1 MNFTYG
7 QSDVVVNLEP
17 VKASRGRKPMSRRIY
32 SRYGRLRERT
42 VQELCDAIGGDVVY
56 LEAEIA
62 GGRTMMP
69 VHSWRRTR
77 FAGTPANPG
86 QLTQAAEFLQECM
99 ANDLPVVAYGAERVQ
114 WKLSLANVKQ
124 SSARDALDAESD
136 SPTAPV
142 APVNASS
149 TGGMREEF

>member
-1 MNFTYG
+1 MTFSYG

-17 VKASRGRKPMSRRIY
+17 VKATRGRKPMSRRIY
-32 SRYGRLRERT
+32 SRYGRLKERT

-56 LEAEIA
+56 LEAEVA
-62 GGRTMMP
+62 GGMAMVP
-69 VHSWRRTR
+69 VHSWGRTQ
-77 FAGTPANPG
+77 FAGTSGAPG
-86 QLTQAAEFLQECM
+86 QLTLAADFLQACM
-99 ANDLPVVAYGAERVQ
+99 VNNLPVVAYGAERFK

-142 APVNASS
+142 TSAS
-149 TGGMREEF
+149 TPPLGGMREEF

>member
-1 MNFTYG
+1 MVFNYG
-7 QSDVVVNLEP
+7 QSDVVVTLDP

-32 SRYGRLRERT
+32 ARYGRLRERT

-56 LEAEIA
+56 LEAETA
-62 GGRTMMP
+62 RGRAMVP
-69 VHSWRRTR
+69 VHSWGRTQ
-77 FAGTPANPG
+77 FAGTSASPG
-86 QLTQAAEFLQECM
+86 QLTQAAEFLRVCM
-99 ANDLPVVAYGAERVQ
+99 SNGLPVVAYGAERVE

-142 APVNASS
+142 APANAPSA
-149 TGGMREEF
+149 GGMREEF

>member
-1 MNFTYG
+1 MTFTYG

-32 SRYGRLRERT
+32 SRYGRLKERT

-56 LEAEIA
+56 LEAQVA
-62 GGRTMMP
+62 GGRAMMP
-69 VHSWRRTR
+69 VHSWGRTKY
-77 FAGTPANPG
+77 AGTSGNPG
-86 QLTQAAEFLQECM
+86 QLTYAADFLQACM
-99 ANDLPVVAYGAERVQ
+99 AKDIPVVAYGAERFR
-114 WKLSLANVKQ
+114 WKLSVANVEQ

-142 APVNASS
+142 APVNAPPL
-149 TGGMREEF
+149 GGMREEF